1 MYGCSTVPGWL
12 RPIRSWCVR
21 GRRQDQRGLAPSPG
35 APVVD
40 GCGGTLLPGLI
51 DSHVHAMRVDNLAR
65 ALAFGVTVKYP
76 QTNITQH
83 THIGR

>member
-1 MYGCSTVPGWL
+1 M
-12 RPIRSWCVR
+12 
-21 GRRQDQRGLAPSPG
+21 
-35 APVVD
+35 VD